1 MFENSVY
8 SILSPESFANIL
20 FKDPTRKVEAART
33 MKMTA
38 QDLYELGVIDGI
50 IPEDP
55 EGNWVHPEKSYKA
68 VKEVLHKELDLMMR
82 MSAHGKPI
90 WAHTCATAKPSI
102 SSLSLRILSGA
113 SDIGRKTFTMS

>member
-82 MSAHGKPI
+82 MSADE
-90 WAHTCATAKPSI
+90 
-102 SSLSLRILSGA
+102 LR
-113 SDIGRKTFTMS
+113 TFRMARFRLY